1 MTANSNR
8 VALVG
13 MEKSESGSRTLRKW
27 NFPELI
33 GDLCGWQE
41 RENVPSRVGSLEF
54 RSSAAVMSCAC
65 LSPLRKFSEG
75 KVDSLTNQ
83 TAPSNWQIARDSV
96 LVSLFREKWAGR
108 AKKE

>member
-1 MTANSNR
+1 MIC
-8 VALVG
+8 VG
-13 MEKSESGSRTLRKW
+13 GKREREC
-27 NFPELI
+27 PI
-33 GDLCGWQE
+33 QGWQFGVQE
-41 RENVPSRVGSLEF
+41 LGSGNVQW
-54 RSSAAVMSCAC
+54 SCAC

-83 TAPSNWQIARDSV
+83 TAPSNWKIARDSV